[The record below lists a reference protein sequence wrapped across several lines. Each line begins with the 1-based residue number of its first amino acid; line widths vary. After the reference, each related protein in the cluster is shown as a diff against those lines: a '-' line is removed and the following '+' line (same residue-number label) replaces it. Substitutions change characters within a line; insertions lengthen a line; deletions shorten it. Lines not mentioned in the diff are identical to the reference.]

1 MTTILVVTLAGLMVG
16 LSKGGLG
23 GPIPVS
29 LTLPLLGMVMP
40 ISEAIGMTIPLLIF
54 ADLFALRMY
63 WRKWDMGYVKLLL
76 LPSVVGII
84 MGAYIL
90 SSLPEEMLRRVLGV
104 FCLLVVAYKIG
115 GSALAGISYTPRL
128 WHGYAAGWVCGFG
141 SALANVGGPPFTAYM
156 LLQKIDPTPFIGTA
170 TLFFA
175 IVNFLKLP
183 AYLAADVIDLHKIFH
198 IAWVLPVIPL
208 GVWLGRKLI
217 QNMNPKTFEWIMLG
231 LLLWASLS
239 LIFG

>member
-1 MTTILVVTLAGLMVG
+1 MTTVLIVTLAGLLVG

-29 LTLPLLGMVMP
+29 LTLPLLGIIMP
-40 ISEAIGMTIPLLIF
+40 VSEAIALTIPLLIF
-54 ADLFALRMY
+54 ADIFALRLY
-63 WRKWDMGYVKLLL
+63 WQKWDMYYVRLLL
-76 LPSVVGII
+76 LPSIIGII
-84 MGAYIL
+84 MGAYVL
-90 SSLPEEMLRRVLGV
+90 SSLPEDTLRRLLGI
-104 FCLLVVAYKIG
+104 FCLIVVIYKIG
-115 GSALAGISYTPRL
+115 GSTLTGVRYTPRL

-156 LLQKIDPTPFIGTA
+156 LLQKIDPTPFIGTS

-183 AYLAADVIDLHKIFH
+183 AYLAADVIDPDSLFRL
-198 IAWVLPVIPL
+198 AWVLPIIPL

-217 QNMNPKTFEWIMLG
+217 ENMNARTFEWIMLG
-231 LLLWASLS
+231 LLLWASVS

>member
-1 MTTILVVTLAGLMVG
+1 MTTVLIVALAGLLVG

-29 LTLPLLGMVMP
+29 LTLPLLGIIMP
-40 ISEAIGMTIPLLIF
+40 VSEAIAVTIPLLIF
-54 ADLFALRMY
+54 ADIFALRLY
-63 WRKWDMGYVKLLL
+63 WQKWDMYYVRLLL
-76 LPSVVGII
+76 LPSIVGII
-84 MGAYIL
+84 MGAYVL
-90 SSLPEEMLRRVLGV
+90 SSLPEDMLRRLLGI
-104 FCLLVVAYKIG
+104 FCLVVVIYKVG
-115 GSALAGISYTPRL
+115 GNALAGVRYTPRL
-128 WHGYAAGWVCGFG
+128 WHGYAAGWICGFG

-183 AYLAADVIDLHKIFH
+183 AYLAADVIDMNKMFSL
-198 IAWVLPVIPL
+198 AWVLPIIPL

-217 QNMNPKTFEWIMLG
+217 ENMNPRTFEWIMLA
-231 LLLWASLS
+231 LLLWASVS